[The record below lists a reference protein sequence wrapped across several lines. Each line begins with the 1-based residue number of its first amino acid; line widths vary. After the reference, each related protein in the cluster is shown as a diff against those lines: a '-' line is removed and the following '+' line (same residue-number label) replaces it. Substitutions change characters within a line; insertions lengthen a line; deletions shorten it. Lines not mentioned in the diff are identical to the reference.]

1 MLFKSIITIMISA
14 MLSTGVTVAV
24 RPDIQASVKL
34 ATTKAVVQAQ
44 DTLAVAQAN
53 LSAQLGLEATASTD
67 SQSAPPPKVTIVNN
81 TDVSAQADT
90 NVANAG
96 QATADSQINSTITT
110 PADVTTS
117 AAVSNTVDAATDG
130 AGQAGLTVD
139 SNGLSL
145 DTGTQLNADV
155 RTSTDLSGDT
165 NGSATDLTANSA
177 TTAAIDAE
185 GSAQT
190 GLDGF
195 FNSLNGALNLG
206 DTAGTTLNSNTG
218 H

>member
-1 MLFKSIITIMISA
+1 MLFKSLITIMISA

-24 RPDIQASVKL
+24 RPDVQASVKQ
-34 ATTKAVVQAQ
+34 ATAKVVVQAQ
-44 DTLAVAQAN
+44 DAMAAAQAN
-53 LSAQLGLEATASTD
+53 VSAQLGLDATASTD
-67 SQSAPPPKVTIVNN
+67 NESAPPPKVTIANN
-81 TDVSAQADT
+81 TDATVQADANT
-90 NVANAG
+90 VAEG
-96 QATADSQINSTITT
+96 QAAVDSQASSTTSTTADVATSAAASTT
-110 PADVTTS
+110 ADVTTD
-117 AAVSNTVDAATDG
+117 V

-139 SNGLSL
+139 GNGLSI

-155 RTSTDLSGDT
+155 QSSTDVSGDT
-165 NGSATDLTANSA
+165 NASGKDLTADSA

-185 GSAQT
+185 GSTQT

-206 DTAGTTLNSNTG
+206 GTAGTTLNTNTG